1 MASPAPGDRQSR
13 PRASFPANQK
23 APGADSQIPPKE
35 CAQDRVERALLG
47 RPGFSIRAR
56 LTLGFLLFFLLS
68 TGVTVTAYVT
78 LDRIEGKLKFL
89 DIADRYMTEIQQAR
103 RFEKNYF
110 LYGTN
115 LDDVIEHVKSAADLL
130 TSGKIELR
138 AIVGEEKF
146 RRIVVHQERYMAL
159 LERLKA
165 PEGQDVAGRPAARP
179 DLEAA
184 LREHGAAMISQAF
197 ELAEGERRAVHTMLQ
212 FSKRLPLGFLAVLLP
227 LIIYTVQFLARQML
241 GPLGRLLAA
250 TERIGQGDFTPIPPA
265 RRFRDEFTN
274 LAIALN
280 HMMEELERRH
290 DILIRSHKLRAVGT
304 LTAGIAHELNNPIN
318 NITLTAAMLEEEYKT
333 LSDEER
339 LDMIHDLVTQA
350 DRASRIV
357 RNLLDFA
364 RESEIQSELLNVGAL
379 VQETLQL
386 AANEVKLKKVKTL
399 FRAPENLPPIYGDR
413 QHLSQVFLNLI
424 LNALDAMQEG
434 GRLEIEI
441 AKSAEPGF
449 LALAFRDNGK
459 GIPDH
464 VLPYIFDPFFTTK
477 QRGKG
482 TGLGLSVSLG
492 IVKKHG
498 GDIRVQSR
506 EGQGTVFTVLLPV
519 TAVPAEMK
527 SRETA
532 ATGMPGG
539 SASEPRV
546 AR

>member
-1 MASPAPGDRQSR
+1 MAPPASHGPPQDRPQVSSPAQQEAPAADPRIR
-13 PRASFPANQK
+13 PEE
-23 APGADSQIPPKE
+23 GT
-35 CAQDRVERALLG
+35 QDHVEQALLG
-47 RPGFSIRAR
+47 RPSISIRAR

-68 TGVTVTAYVT
+68 TGVTVTAYLI
-78 LDRIEGKLKFL
+78 LDRIEGKLRFL
-89 DIADRYMTEIQQAR
+89 DIADRYTTEIQQAR
-103 RFEKNYF
+103 RFEKNFF

-115 LDDVIEHVKSAADLL
+115 LDDVIEHVKNAADLL
-130 TSGKIELR
+130 TSGKSELR

-146 RRIVVHQERYMAL
+146 RRIGQHQERYMAL

-165 PEGQDVAGRPAARP
+165 LEEEQNGAGRPPASP
-179 DLEAA
+179 ELEAA
-184 LREHGAAMISQAF
+184 LREDGAAMISQAF

-227 LIIYTVQFLARQML
+227 LIIYTAQFLARQML

-318 NITLTAAMLEEEYKT
+318 NITLTAAMLEEDYKA

-339 LDMIHDLVTQA
+339 LDMIHDLATQA

-364 RESEIQSELLNVGAL
+364 RESEIQSELLDVGVL

-386 AANEVKLKKVKTL
+386 ATNEIKLKKVKAI

-441 AKSAEPGF
+441 GKSPDPGF
-449 LALAFRDNGK
+449 LALQFRDNGK
-459 GIPDH
+459 GIPEH

-519 TAVPAEMK
+519 TAVPAELK
-527 SRETA
+527 SREA
-532 ATGMPGG
+532 ATTGLSG
-539 SASEPRV
+539 
-546 AR
+546 